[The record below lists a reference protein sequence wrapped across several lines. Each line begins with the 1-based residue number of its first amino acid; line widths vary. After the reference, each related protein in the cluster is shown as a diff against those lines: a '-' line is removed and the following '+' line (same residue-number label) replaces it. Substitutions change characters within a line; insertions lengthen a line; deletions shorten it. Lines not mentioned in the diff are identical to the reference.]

1 MLQEYYTENYK
12 NTIIKIGQDF
22 RRSIDYIESRKDFNF
37 NNLSYFGGSWGSTT
51 SNYLLAIDD
60 RIKAAVLCVG
70 GLMMQKSKKEVEAH
84 YYIRRIKTPILHIVG
99 KEDGIFGFEESYKPW
114 KELIG
119 TPKNKLKLISSRG
132 DRDLIGSIKGK
143 QNIEIIYLHAREI
156 IEQLAGK
163 SLDLGFS
170 GLDLLKES
178 EINIQNNIK
187 VFKKYPYGQATLVV
201 AIPTDFIDIFS
212 MADLEEVAFEFKDKK
227 KKRLRVATKY
237 PNLTREFFYSKGV
250 TQFSIVK
257 SIGSTEIAPY
267 TGSSEVITDITST
280 GSTLAANNLRIITDG
295 YILKS
300 ELCMMVA
307 KSSLQNKKL
316 QRLAKLLSTKY

>member
-1 MLQEYYTENYK
+1 MKDL
-12 NTIIKIGQDF
+12 IKIGIPSKG
-22 RRSIDYIESRKDFNF
+22 RLRKD
-37 NNLSYFGGSWGSTT
+37 
-51 SNYLLAIDD
+51 
-60 RIKAAVLCVG
+60 VLN
-70 GLMMQKSKKEVEAH
+70 
-84 YYIRRIKTPILHIVG
+84 
-99 KEDGIFGFEESYKPW
+99 IFK
-114 KELIG
+114 
-119 TPKNKLKLISSRG
+119 KNKLKLISSRG

-156 IEQLAGK
+156 IEQLGE

-187 VFKKYPYGQATLVV
+187 VFKKYPYAQATLVV
-201 AIPTDFIDIFS
+201 AIPSDFIDIFS
-212 MADLEEVAFEFKDKK
+212 MADLEELAFEFKDKK

-280 GSTLAANNLRIITDG
+280 GSTLAANNLRIINDG

>member
-1 MLQEYYTENYK
+1 MKDL
-12 NTIIKIGQDF
+12 IKIGIPSKG
-22 RRSIDYIESRKDFNF
+22 RLRKD
-37 NNLSYFGGSWGSTT
+37 
-51 SNYLLAIDD
+51 
-60 RIKAAVLCVG
+60 VL
-70 GLMMQKSKKEVEAH
+70 
-84 YYIRRIKTPILHIVG
+84 
-99 KEDGIFGFEESYKPW
+99 DIFK
-114 KELIG
+114 
-119 TPKNKLKLISSRG
+119 KNKLKLISRRG

-156 IEQLAGK
+156 ISRLADK
-163 SLDLGFS
+163 SLDAGFS

-178 EINIQNNIK
+178 EINIQNKIK

-201 AIPTDFIDIFS
+201 AIPEDFIDIFS

-237 PNLTREFFYSKGV
+237 PNLTRAFFYSKGV

-267 TGSSEVITDITST
+267 TGSSEVITDIISS
-280 GSTLAANNLRIITDG
+280 GLTLASNNLRIINDG

-307 KSSLQNKKL
+307 KSSLQNEKL
-316 QRLAKLLSTKY
+316 QQLAKLLSTKY